1 MHVLVQPAGVL
12 ECLEPKDPHV
22 ILHYTPAEPVEL
34 QPKKTCYYSRYALN
48 SYLYVVLQSDD
59 LIYKNLI
66 QLIT

>member
-48 SYLYVVLQSDD
+48 SYLYVVLLSG
-59 LIYKNLI
+59 L
-66 QLIT
+66 

>member
-22 ILHYTPAEPVEL
+22 ILHYTPAERVEL

-48 SYLYVVLQSDD
+48 SG
-59 LIYKNLI
+59 IIMPPHCN
-66 QLIT
+66 